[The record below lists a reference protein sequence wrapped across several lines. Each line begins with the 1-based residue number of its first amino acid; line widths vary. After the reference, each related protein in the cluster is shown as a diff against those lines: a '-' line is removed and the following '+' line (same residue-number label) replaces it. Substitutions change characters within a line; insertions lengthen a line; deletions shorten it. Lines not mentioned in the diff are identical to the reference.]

1 LEFVI
6 LGTVNLDIILHKT
19 NTNAMSLF
27 DLKNIAFTV
36 LNYPMS
42 WVELIATVAGII
54 AVWLSA
60 KEHIS
65 SWAVGIVNIIFSF
78 FLFFKTGFYSDAFLQ
93 IFFFVTNVYGWYLWS
108 KRDISTAELVVK
120 VSFLPRQQQIFTAI
134 CIVAA
139 TFAFGSIVNRLHEW
153 YPTVFPVEAAFPY
166 ADSLVMMMSIAG
178 NILLMSKK
186 IESWILW
193 VLVDIL
199 APILY
204 FQKGIYLI
212 TVEYIIFL
220 ALASFALWNWLNI
233 YKNQKSSEK
242 THF

>member
-1 LEFVI
+1 
-6 LGTVNLDIILHKT
+6 
-19 NTNAMSLF
+19 MSLF

-36 LNYPMS
+36 LNYSMS
-42 WVELIATVAGII
+42 WVELIATIAGII

-60 KEHIS
+60 KEHII
-65 SWAVGIVNIIFSF
+65 SWPVGIINIIFSF
-78 FLFFKTGFYSDAFLQ
+78 FLFFKIGFYSDAFLQ

-108 KRDISTAELVVK
+108 KRDVNTAEKVIK
-120 VSFLPRQQQIFTAI
+120 VSFLPRKQQFLTAV
-134 CIVAA
+134 CIIIA
-139 TFAFGSIVNRLHEW
+139 TLAFGSVVNSLHEW
-153 YPTVFPVEAAFPY
+153 YPSVFPVEAAFPF

-193 VLVDIL
+193 VLVDII

-212 TVEYIIFL
+212 TIEYVVFL
-220 ALASFALWNWLNI
+220 TLASFALWNWLNI

-242 THF
+242 VIF

>member
-1 LEFVI
+1 
-6 LGTVNLDIILHKT
+6 
-19 NTNAMSLF
+19 MSLF
-27 DLKNIAFTV
+27 DLKNIAFTI
-36 LNYPMS
+36 LDYPMS
-42 WVELIATVAGII
+42 WVELIATIAGVI

-60 KEHIS
+60 REHIT
-65 SWAVGIVNIIFSF
+65 SWPVGIVNIIFSF

-93 IFFFVTNVYGWYLWS
+93 IFFFVTNIYGWYLWS
-108 KRDISTAELVVK
+108 KRDVKTAEFAIK
-120 VSFLPRQQQIFTAI
+120 VSFLPRKRQVLTAVCI
-134 CIVAA
+134 IVAA
-139 TFAFGSIVNRLHEW
+139 LAFGSVVNRLHAW
-153 YPTVFPVEAAFPY
+153 YPSVFPVEAAFPY

-212 TVEYIIFL
+212 TIEYIVFL
-220 ALASFALWNWLNI
+220 ALAIFALWNWLNI
-233 YKNQKSSEK
+233 YQKQKSSEK
-242 THF
+242 TIS

>member
-1 LEFVI
+1 
-6 LGTVNLDIILHKT
+6 
-19 NTNAMSLF
+19 MSIF
-27 DLKNIAFTV
+27 DLKNIAFTA
-36 LNYPMS
+36 LDYPMS
-42 WVELIATVAGII
+42 WVELIATIAGIT

-60 KEHIS
+60 KEHIIN
-65 SWAVGIVNIIFSF
+65 WPIGLINIVFSF
-78 FLFFKTGFYSDAFLQ
+78 FLFYKTGFYSDAFLQ
-93 IFFFVTNVYGWYLWS
+93 IFFFITNVYGWYLWS
-108 KRDISTAELVVK
+108 KRDINTAEPVVK
-120 VSFLPRQQQIFTAI
+120 VSFLPRKQQILTAI
-134 CIVAA
+134 TIMIA
-139 TFAFGSIVNRLHEW
+139 TLTFGAFVNRLHEW
-153 YPTVFPVEAAFPY
+153 VPSVFPVEAAFPY

-220 ALASFALWNWLNI
+220 ALASFALWNWLSI
-233 YKNQKSSEK
+233 YKKQKSSEK
-242 THF
+242 TVF

>member
-1 LEFVI
+1 MNI
-6 LGTVNLDIILHKT
+6 
-19 NTNAMSLF
+19 F
-27 DLKNIAFTV
+27 DLQNIAFTA

-42 WVELIATVAGII
+42 WVELIATIAGIA

-60 KEHIS
+60 REHIT
-65 SWAVGIVNIIFSF
+65 SWPIGIVNIIFSF

-93 IFFFVTNVYGWYLWS
+93 IFFFITNLYGWYLWS
-108 KRDISTAELVVK
+108 RRDASTTELVIK
-120 VSFLPRQQQIFTAI
+120 VGFLPRHQQLLTAI
-134 CIVAA
+134 SIITAA
-139 TFAFGSIVNRLHEW
+139 LIFGSVVNRLHAW
-153 YPTVFPVEAAFPY
+153 YPSMFPVEAAFPY

-178 NILLMSKK
+178 NVLLMSKK

-212 TVEYIIFL
+212 TIEYIIFL
-220 ALASFALWNWLNI
+220 ALAIFALWNWLNI
-233 YKNQKSSEK
+233 YKKQKSSEK
-242 THF
+242 TVF

>member
-1 LEFVI
+1 
-6 LGTVNLDIILHKT
+6 
-19 NTNAMSLF
+19 MSLF

-36 LNYPMS
+36 LDYPMS
-42 WVELIATVAGII
+42 WVELIATIAGII

-60 KEHIS
+60 REHIT
-65 SWAVGIVNIIFSF
+65 SWSVGIINIIFSF

-108 KRDISTAELVVK
+108 KRDVNTAELVVK
-120 VSFLPRQQQIFTAI
+120 VSFLPRTQQVRMAVAI
-134 CIVAA
+134 IIA
-139 TFAFGSIVNRLHEW
+139 TLAFGSVVNRLHEW
-153 YPTVFPVEAAFPY
+153 YPSIFPVEAAFPY
-166 ADSLVMMMSIAG
+166 ADSLVMMMSIVG

-193 VLVDIL
+193 VLVDII

-212 TVEYIIFL
+212 TIEYLVFF

-233 YKNQKSSEK
+233 YKKQRSSLTYK
-242 THF
+242 